1 MLQRVFP
8 AARIHGVAVCEEW
21 LAAKFFYH
29 ICNGLGIVRPE
40 IADIA
45 KFTKMHFDR
54 YKFAVHIQ
62 LGYAGFFNEFF
73 QLCGKT
79 VTKCNRVKVGKVYF

>member
-1 MLQRVFP
+1 
-8 AARIHGVAVCEEW
+8 
-21 LAAKFFYH
+21 
-29 ICNGLGIVRPE
+29 
-40 IADIA
+40 
-45 KFTKMHFDR
+45 MHFDR

-73 QLCGKT
+73 QFCGKT